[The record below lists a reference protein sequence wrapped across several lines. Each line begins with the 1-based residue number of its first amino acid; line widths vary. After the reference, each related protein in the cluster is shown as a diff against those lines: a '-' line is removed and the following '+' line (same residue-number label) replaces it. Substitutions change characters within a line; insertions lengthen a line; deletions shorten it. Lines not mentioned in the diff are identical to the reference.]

1 MNYSVIQSCLQ
12 KRTEQLN
19 SYKSKLDELKK
30 KYLGSEEEIKKDD
43 KK

>member
-1 MNYSVIQSCLQ
+1 MNIIYNQYSWTNLLQ
-12 KRTEQLN
+12 KN